1 MAQRTRGGTLTQIMG
16 RLVGPT
22 VMTWQDDEGR
32 YHAEVT
38 TDEGRTRALAHARGA
53 IKAKRQA
60 ARTWDWQQV
69 VQDDDP
75 RTTETTTYWVE
86 S

>member
-1 MAQRTRGGTLTQIMG
+1 MSRRTGGSLTEIMG

-22 VMTWQDDEGR
+22 VMTWQDEIGR

-53 IKAKRQA
+53 IKLEREKAG
-60 ARTWDWQQV
+60 TWDWQQV
-69 VQDDDP
+69 LQENDP